1 MRGLSALLCQALPPF
16 PACILSIEMEHP
28 SRGFLLDTAA
38 SHDVV
43 IAGRQFCEANLE
55 SNPSTKEA
63 ALAALVKELEKNR
76 EKDDAGSDGTG
87 GGSGGSAAPVGR
99 RCRLAIVTWGSDG
112 ACAAFHAASFQPG
125 LLKGAAAAT
134 QTLDARTSYEPEV
147 ISPADVV
154 DSVGAGDSF
163 NAAIILGVLEI
174 FVNDQLGRPDIA
186 GVLQWACEVGRR
198 KCLVE
203 GFGPELRSVT
213 M

>member
-1 MRGLSALLCQALPPF
+1 MRGLSAFLCQALPPF
-16 PACILSIEMEHP
+16 PACLLSLEMEHP

-55 SNPSTKEA
+55 NNPSTKEA
-63 ALAALVKELEKNR
+63 ALVALVKELEKNR
-76 EKDDAGSDGTG
+76 DKDGAGGDG
-87 GGSGGSAAPVGR
+87 APVRR

-125 LLKGAAAAT
+125 PLEGAPAT
-134 QTLDARTSYEPEV
+134 TPTLDARASYEPEL

-163 NAAIILGVLEI
+163 NAALILGVLEL
-174 FVNDQLGRPDIA
+174 FVNDQHSRRCSDVA

-203 GFGPELRSVT
+203 GFGPELWPVN